1 MTTKQDKPHR
11 QDNMARYNVGQN
23 NMVTIKPEP
32 WQLRTAEDAYTPYF
46 VPADQLFRCSNPTWV
61 LSTAFHY
68 PSSYPP
74 MTFEERKRAIQQDT
88 MQLAGKKPLQLVH
101 EHIKQQT
108 EEDCEAANLPKSS
121 KAVETPVDTITEED
135 SNFEEDSVEDLS
147 FDEYPVATKKVP
159 RTPTRVVSSC
169 GVGV

>member
-1 MTTKQDKPHR
+1 MTTWQDKPHR

-23 NMVTIKPEP
+23 NSVSIKPEP
-32 WQLRTAEDAYTPYF
+32 WQLRTVENAYTPYF

-61 LSTAFHY
+61 LSTGFHY

-74 MTFEERKRAIQQDT
+74 MTFEERKHAIQQDK
-88 MQLAGKKPLQLVH
+88 MQLAGKEPLQLVH

-108 EEDCEAANLPKSS
+108 EEECKAANLPESS
-121 KAVETPVDTITEED
+121 KAVDTPADTITEED

-147 FDEYPVATKKVP
+147 FHEYPVATKKVP

-169 GVGV
+169 SIGD